1 MTRRPHVR
9 DPAPAVPRLLTV
21 QELAELLQVPPKTV
35 YSWRYRG
42 EGPRGIMVGRHL
54 RYRPQ
59 DVAAW
64 LEIQMGPLIHGDR
77 S

>member
-1 MTRRPHVR
+1 VTRRPHVH
-9 DPAPAVPRLLTV
+9 DPDPAVPRLLTV

-35 YSWRYRG
+35 YSWRYKG
-42 EGPRGIMVGRHL
+42 VGPHGVIVGRHL

-59 DVAAW
+59 DVDAW
-64 LEIQMGPLIHGDR
+64 IEARMGPPSHGDR

>member
-1 MTRRPHVR
+1 MTRRADVR
-9 DPAPAVPRLLTV
+9 SAASAVPRLLTV
-21 QELAELLQVPPKTV
+21 QELADLLQVPPKTM
-35 YSWRYRG
+35 YTWRYKG
-42 EGPRGIMVGRHL
+42 DGPRSVMVGRHL

-64 LEIQMGPLIHGDR
+64 LEAQMRLPKHGDR